1 MFVVKL
7 SVCGGLLSWR
17 LGVSGRWSS
26 GECWGGVWEDV
37 VDCGRGNFRRE
48 GSWVPVGFQV
58 DSGEMWAV
66 FDVERR
72 GRVAGGFGEVGG
84 RILNGSRGVSASG
97 SVRKQEAEFGCFLV
111 DFWGRRVLSLA
122 GDCLGIVCPLSG

>member
-48 GSWVPVGFQV
+48 GSWVPVGFQAF
-58 DSGEMWAV
+58 SSEMCVV
-66 FDVERR
+66 FDAERR
-72 GRVAGGFGEVGG
+72 GRIAGGLGEVGG
-84 RILNGSRGVSASG
+84 RIPGGSGGVSASG
-97 SVRKQEAEFGCFLV
+97 SLWKEERKVGCSGSV
-111 DFWGRRVLSLA
+111 SEEETGSLSL
-122 GDCLGIVCPLSG
+122 GIAL